1 MKNLKLSAAVLAGL
15 MVVFS
20 SCKKDKDEAAPSKSK
35 TEYLTTAKG
44 WKMTSQSLAG
54 QNVPLEDC
62 DKSSL
67 QIFKTDKTYTDSN
80 TDECGG
86 NDSGTWEFTN
96 NDTQISLDGVTT
108 FTIDQLDGSTFKF
121 STGVAPY
128 TYQTVMTAVK

>member
-44 WKMTSQSLAG
+44 WKVTSQSIAG

-62 DKSSL
+62 EKSSL
-67 QIFKTDKTYTDSN
+67 QIYKTDKTYTDSN

-96 NDTQISLDGVTT
+96 NDTQIIIDDET
-108 FTIDQLDGSTFKF
+108 FKIDQLDGSTFKF
-121 STGVAPY
+121 SFGTAPAI
-128 TYQTVMTAVK
+128 YQIVMTAQK